1 MTDPATQTI
10 LEHFRPTH
18 TSPPWLK
25 AIAVVLAFII
35 ASATFG
41 LAIFGAVSGVA
52 SEISPPPA
60 CNCDAGLLIRRPTP
74 GGTHATHRP
83 HEVEEPYS
91 PAASNESR
99 RVPI

>member
-1 MTDPATQTI
+1 MSDQATQTI
-10 LEHFRPTH
+10 LKHFRPTN

-25 AIAVVLAFII
+25 AIAVVFAFII

-41 LAIFGAVSGVA
+41 LAIFGAVSSVA

-60 CNCDAGLLIRRPTP
+60 CNCEAGLLIRRSAP
-74 GGTHATHRP
+74 GGTQAAHRP
-83 HEVEEPYS
+83 HEVEEPCS

-99 RVPI
+99 RVPV